1 MMDDDNPKYDPDKV
15 IPNKNSLSYPVQIGD
30 QKIVLFDNTPFKKRG
45 LVDVEHYYETK
56 ILEIKKEYDNL
67 VEDYVINKMI
77 YSSEFN
83 FEPVVGYTY
92 YLYENL
98 SGDNFLSLISPNQW
112 NMYKYLGSF
121 KLTSSKRWKKI

>member
-15 IPNKNSLSYPVQIGD
+15 ISNKNSLTYPVQIGD

-45 LVDVEHYYETK
+45 LVDIEHYYETK

-77 YSSEFN
+77 YSSNFN